1 MKSYAQIQRKPVF
14 GSPKFSANLQLI
26 NKKFVIKII
35 ISNFTRLYGS
45 WFMAG
50 AALRRRTFA
59 EKEVRSEINKKKIL
73 YNYGS

>member
-14 GSPKFSANLQLI
+14 GPPKFSANLQLI

-59 EKEVRSEINKKKIL
+59 EEGSKIGNK
-73 YNYGS
+73 